1 MISILQPGITICL
14 AAQFEVWA
22 RNFTFWSDHF
32 RVGLEEYQ
40 YAAGFVEVGPV
51 TTFQVIN
58 FPLPGGPIKDFT
70 SMVSFCLSV
79 DKQQQ
84 QGKISFM
91 INGRLAFSEL
101 LSSINTSFIPQG
113 NASVRS

>member
-1 MISILQPGITICL
+1 MINILQPGITICL

-32 RVGLEEYQ
+32 RVGREEYQ

-51 TTFQVIN
+51 TSFQVIN

-70 SMVSFCLSV
+70 SMVSV
-79 DKQQQ
+79 ADV
-84 QGKISFM
+84 G
-91 INGRLAFSEL
+91 
-101 LSSINTSFIPQG
+101 P
-113 NASVRS
+113 